1 MEFIIQIEINAQIPT
16 YLKRFNIVSSIKLH
30 VFLICKS
37 IQHYNLNSA
46 LEQKL
51 LKKVS
56 SIQLKLIV
64 GA

>member
-1 MEFIIQIEINAQIPT
+1 MIFKI
-16 YLKRFNIVSSIKLH
+16 
-30 VFLICKS
+30 

-46 LEQKL
+46 LDQKL
-51 LKKVS
+51 FKKVS